1 MEASRMLDEG
11 YPFNWIE
18 EAAVQFG
25 LPMGPFTL
33 VDELGLPLCFSVAN
47 KLHAAFG
54 ARFTPPIA
62 MKLTAA
68 AGLRGKSSGSGCYH
82 WDASGRKLEINPE
95 FTKITNMTISDEKAS
110 PEQIAEIQHRLIFVI
125 VDEAARCLEEKVVR
139 KPREL
144 DLALVIGS
152 GFPPFRGG
160 VLRYADSFGIPKLI
174 EELNKTYTTC
184 EPKRQV
190 SNLLTSMSES
200 GRRFYSS
207 GAN

>member
-1 MEASRMLDEG
+1 VS
-11 YPFNWIE
+11 
-18 EAAVQFG
+18 
-25 LPMGPFTL
+25 T
-33 VDELGLPLCFSVAN
+33 
-47 KLHAAFG
+47 
-54 ARFTPPIA
+54 
-62 MKLTAA
+62 
-68 AGLRGKSSGSGCYH
+68 
-82 WDASGRKLEINPE
+82 
-95 FTKITNMTISDEKAS
+95 EKAT

-160 VLRYADSFGIPKLI
+160 VLRYADSFGIPQLI

-184 EPKRQV
+184 EPKRQI
-190 SNLLTSMSES
+190 SSLLTSMSES